1 MHTLYTHQV
10 FSTLVLFL
18 LENGT
23 KMLWSSLHD
32 SMLCTSYV
40 RESVIVKL
48 LRNYMC
54 MLYHQLHDGVQYIHI
69 SCPLFRYK
77 CSEEIVTISAMLSV
91 NNAVFYRPKVC
102 YVYINITG
110 FMYVH
115 TADHEASF
123 HGEFT

>member
-1 MHTLYTHQV
+1 
-10 FSTLVLFL
+10 
-18 LENGT
+18 
-23 KMLWSSLHD
+23 MLWSSLHD

-69 SCPLFRYK
+69 SCLLFRYK

-102 YVYINITG
+102 YVYMMVYSTSHYFEWMN
-110 FMYVH
+110 VQ
-115 TADHEASF
+115 E
-123 HGEFT
+123 E